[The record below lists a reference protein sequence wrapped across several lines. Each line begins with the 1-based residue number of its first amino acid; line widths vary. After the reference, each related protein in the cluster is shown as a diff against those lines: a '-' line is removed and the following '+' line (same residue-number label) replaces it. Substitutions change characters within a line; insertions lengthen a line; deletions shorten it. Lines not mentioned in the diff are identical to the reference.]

1 MPRKPVSDAEL
12 RRLGKFQGAIE
23 RNANFRQQAS
33 NHNLGRNVRVVKL
46 LAYLGLLRQA
56 GKSFTGPI
64 KCVAAVRQNFSSS
77 QSGTHLSLPTGP
89 MQAAHFLPGQITIN
103 GRPVWDYAK
112 DAGTRGRIE
121 FLFAEVEH
129 LPAVFNQA
137 DTEAENKGQQGGLCS
152 ALTDACHTMVH
163 TPATPNANPA
173 GTSRLASALLQ
184 KAYEEWHRNAIA
196 GLQNALTSKQ
206 SGESLPPLIGDPFA
220 GYTAESI
227 EARSTATASVWNREF
242 SADVLAYY
250 LEDQQQRHWPW
261 VIGGCQSALRDV
273 ESAFK
278 P

>member
-23 RNANFRQQAS
+23 RNSNFRQQAS
-33 NHNLGRNVRVVKL
+33 NHNLGRNVRVVRL

-56 GKSFTGPI
+56 GTSLAGPI

-77 QSGTHLSLPTGP
+77 QSGTHMGLPTGP
-89 MQAAHFLPGQITIN
+89 MQAAHFLPGQVIIN
-103 GRPVWDYAK
+103 GRPVWDYAN
-112 DAGTRGRIE
+112 DPGTRGRIE

-137 DTEAENKGQQGGLCS
+137 DSAAENKGQPGGLCS
-152 ALTDACHTMVH
+152 ALTVACHTIVH
-163 TPATPNANPA
+163 NPGTATANPA
-173 GTSRLASALLQ
+173 ATLPLAPALLK

-196 GLQNALTSKQ
+196 GLQNALASKQ
-206 SGESLPPLIGDPFA
+206 RGESLPPLVGNRFA
-220 GYTAESI
+220 GYTPESI

-261 VIGGCQSALRDV
+261 VISRCRSALREV
-273 ESAFK
+273 ESDFRT
-278 P
+278 

>member
-1 MPRKPVSDAEL
+1 MPRQPVSDADL
-12 RRLGKFQGAIE
+12 ARLGRFQGTIE

-46 LAYLGLLRQA
+46 LAYVGLLRQA
-56 GKSFTGPI
+56 GKPLAGPI

-77 QSGTHLSLPTGP
+77 QSGTHMGLPTGP
-89 MQAAHFLPGQITIN
+89 MQAAHFLPGQVTIN
-103 GRPVWDYAK
+103 GRPVWDYSN
-112 DAGTRGRIE
+112 DPGTRGRIE

-137 DTEAENKGQQGGLCS
+137 DTAAENKGQQGGLCS
-152 ALTDACHTMVH
+152 ALTVACHTMVN
-163 TPATPNANPA
+163 ATGIATANPIA
-173 GTSRLASALLQ
+173 TLRVPLGILE
-184 KAYEEWHRNAIA
+184 KAYEEWHKNAIA

-206 SGESLPPLIGDPFA
+206 SSESLPPLVGNPYE

-227 EARSTATASVWNREF
+227 EARSTATPSVWNREF

-250 LEDQQQRHWPW
+250 LEDQRQRNWPW
-261 VIGGCQSALRDV
+261 VMSGCQSAVREV
-273 ESAFK
+273 ESGFK